1 MRGIARFRAILR
13 CENRAARA
21 EGLDLGTR
29 TKLCWFPTRVRP
41 SRVTTS
47 HAIFYSRGRRRSCH
61 AGDVDLVPVV
71 RRVSGRDGEQRR
83 GGDLAD
89 RGGGV
94 RRHPHRHRHARCRG
108 PRGAGALAPAQSA
121 GGGHSHDG
129 LREPRDRH
137 RRPSARRVG
146 LSREAVLHRRAE
158 RARGARARAARG
170 PVERAPALAGRASAA
185 GGRGGPRRRE
195 RRDARPSRADRPDRP
210 HPEHRADHGGE
221 RSRQG
226 AGRARGARGQL
237 PPRPALH
244 CGQLRRDPRSP
255 AREPALRA
263 CARRVHD
270 GRAGQSGP
278 VRRG

>member
-1 MRGIARFRAILR
+1 MKDLPRMGNGAIFAAVLR

-29 TKLCWFPTRVRP
+29 TTLCWFPIRVRP
-41 SRVTTS
+41 SRVTHTMPS
-47 HAIFYSRGRRRSCH
+47 SILVVDDVACH

-71 RRVSGRDGEQRR
+71 RRVQGRDREQRR

-137 RRPSARRVG
+137 RRPSAWRMG
-146 LSREAVLHRRAE
+146 LSREAVLHRRSE

-195 RRDARPSRADRPDRP
+195 QRDARAFAS
-210 HPEHRADHGGE
+210 
-221 RSRQG
+221 
-226 AGRARGARGQL
+226 
-237 PPRPALH
+237 
-244 CGQLRRDPRSP
+244 RSP
-255 AREPALRA
+255 GAPAPRA
-263 CARRVHD
+263 PC
-270 GRAGQSGP
+270 
-278 VRRG
+278 

>member
-1 MRGIARFRAILR
+1 MERERRYVGSRFACDHRG
-13 CENRAARA
+13 
-21 EGLDLGTR
+21 
-29 TKLCWFPTRVRP
+29 
-41 SRVTTS
+41 SRHHAHLLFSWSTT
-47 HAIFYSRGRRRSCH
+47 ACH

-71 RRVSGRDGEQRR
+71 RRVQGRDREQRR

-108 PRGAGALAPAQSA
+108 PRGAGALAPTQSA
-121 GGGHSHDG
+121 GGGHPHDG
-129 LREPRDRH
+129 LREPRHRH
-137 RRPSARRVG
+137 RRPSAWRVG

-170 PVERAPALAGRASAA
+170 PVERAAALAGRASAA

-195 RRDARPSRADRPDRP
+195 QRDARPSRADRPDRP
-210 HPEHRADHGGE
+210 HPEHRADHGRE

-244 CGQLRRDPRSP
+244 CGQLRRDPGSP

-270 GRAGQSGP
+270 GRAGQSGL